1 MNTISF
7 RLVAPSP
14 RVILFDWH
22 ATLADT
28 MDAMYYALDEVI
40 PRLATLGLIDHLVP
54 PGQSKTP
61 EDDKLVQ
68 YVRQNSAL
76 HPKIKAQRKISRT
89 DIFELLFGEDEQAKK
104 VAHREFDQSYECY
117 FGPVKPME
125 ADARSRLEAL
135 RARGIKI
142 GVLSNR
148 ARRFMA
154 HEIYTMEG
162 TGWQDLFDTIVCGDD
177 VQRRKPFPDLIEKA
191 LADIGE
197 PVDTRCWYV
206 GDSVADVAAG
216 KSAGVTTIFYNGAA
230 WNPDWIA
237 KIFPGTKKYPY
248 RPDGVVADLKE
259 LAELLPPGATIT
271 RPARPSP

>member
-1 MNTISF
+1 MNSISF

-28 MDAMYYALDEVI
+28 MDAMYYALEEVI

-54 PGQSKTP
+54 AGQSKTP

-89 DIFELLFGEDEQAKK
+89 DIFELLFGENEEAKK
-104 VAHREFDQSYECY
+104 IAHREFDQSYECY

-125 ADARSRLEAL
+125 ADARSQLEAL

-154 HEIYTMEG
+154 HEIYTIEG
-162 TGWQDLFDTIVCGDD
+162 TGWQDLFDAIVCGDD
-177 VQRRKPFPDLIEKA
+177 VQRRKPFPDLIEKS

-216 KSAGVTTIFYNGAA
+216 KSAGVTTVFYNGAA
-230 WNPDWIA
+230 WNPEWIG

-259 LAELLPPGATIT
+259 LAALLPPAA
-271 RPARPSP
+271 PLS

>member
-1 MNTISF
+1 MNPTSF
-7 RLVAPSP
+7 RLDVPAP
-14 RVILFDWH
+14 RVMLFDWH

-40 PRLATLGLIDHLVP
+40 PKLASLGLIDHLVP

-61 EDDKLVQ
+61 EDAKLVQ

-89 DIFELLFGEDEQAKK
+89 DIFELLFGNDEEAKK
-104 VAHREFDQSYECY
+104 IAHQEFDRSYECY

-125 ADARSRLEAL
+125 IDARRHLETL
-135 RARGIKI
+135 RTRGIRV

-154 HEIYTMEG
+154 HEIYTIDG
-162 TGWQDLFDTIVCGDD
+162 SGWQDLFDVIVCGDD
-177 VQRRKPFPDLIEKA
+177 VERRKPFPDLIVAA
-191 LADIGE
+191 LGQLGE

-206 GDSVADVAAG
+206 GDSVADVVAG
-216 KSAGVTTIFYNGAA
+216 KSAGVTTVFYNGAA
-230 WNPDWIA
+230 WKPEWIG
-237 KIFPGTKKYPY
+237 KIFPATDPYPH
-248 RPDGVVADLKE
+248 RPDGVVADLN
-259 LAELLPPGATIT
+259 ELLGQL
-271 RPARPSP
+271 PA

>member
-1 MNTISF
+1 MNPTSF
-7 RLVAPSP
+7 RLEAPAP

-40 PRLATLGLIDHLVP
+40 PRLASLGLIDHLVP
-54 PGQSKTP
+54 PDQSKTP
-61 EDDKLVQ
+61 EDAKLVQ

-89 DIFELLFGEDEQAKK
+89 DIFELLFGNDEEAKK
-104 VAHREFDQSYECY
+104 IAHHEFDRSYECY

-125 ADARSRLEAL
+125 ADARRHLEAL
-135 RARGIKI
+135 RARGIRL

-154 HEIYTMEG
+154 HEIYTIDG
-162 TGWQDLFDTIVCGDD
+162 TGWQTLFDAIVCGDD
-177 VQRRKPFPDLIEKA
+177 VQRRKPFPDLILQA
-191 LADIGE
+191 LQQIGE
-197 PVDTRCWYV
+197 PVDARCWYV
-206 GDSVADVAAG
+206 GDSVADVVAG
-216 KSAGVTTIFYNGAA
+216 KSAGVTTVFYNGAA
-230 WNPDWIA
+230 WNPAWID
-237 KIFPGTKKYPY
+237 KIFPGSEKYPH

-259 LAELLPPGATIT
+259 LLGLLPG
-271 RPARPSP
+271 